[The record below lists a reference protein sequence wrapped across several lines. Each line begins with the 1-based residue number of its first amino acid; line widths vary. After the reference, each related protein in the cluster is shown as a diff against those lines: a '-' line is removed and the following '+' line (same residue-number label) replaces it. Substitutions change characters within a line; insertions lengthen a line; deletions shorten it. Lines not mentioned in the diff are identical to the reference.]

1 MPQPTARTFLIRR
14 LIVLG
19 LLIAIIWGVVAGVGA
34 LFGAIGSW
42 FAPATTITAGAP
54 CAPGT
59 VGVTAIVGD
68 ASGEKLSFEGSERP
82 QVWFRITNN
91 GTVACKFNAG
101 PRVQFFKITS
111 GDELI
116 WNSKDCPRAGLGDLE
131 VTLKPGESKES
142 GKNEWYRVHSSSS
155 GCGDGQVP
163 AEAGAYKLYAEVN
176 GVLSD
181 NLEQF
186 LLN

>member
-14 LIVLG
+14 LIALG
-19 LLIAIIWGVVAGVGA
+19 LLVAIIWGVIAGVGA
-34 LFGAIGSW
+34 LIGFVGSL
-42 FAPATTITAGAP
+42 FSPSTTITAGAP

-59 VGVTAIVGD
+59 VSVTAIVGD
-68 ASGEKLSFEGSERP
+68 AAGEKLSFESAERP
-82 QVWFRITNN
+82 QLWFRITNN

-101 PRVQFFKITS
+101 ARVQFFKITS

-116 WNSKDCPRAGLGDLE
+116 WTSRDCPRAGLDDLE

-142 GKNEWYRVHSSSS
+142 GKNDWYRVRSSSS

-163 AEAGAYKLYAEVN
+163 VDAGAYKLYAEVN